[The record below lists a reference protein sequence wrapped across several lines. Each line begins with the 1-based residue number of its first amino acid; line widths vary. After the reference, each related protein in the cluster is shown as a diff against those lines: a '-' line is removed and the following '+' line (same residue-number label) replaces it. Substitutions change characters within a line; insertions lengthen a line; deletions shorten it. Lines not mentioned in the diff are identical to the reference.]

1 MPGGSAVLPR
11 VTGLQAISFRL
22 PGSWPGPAGPA
33 HAPGQTAGWIWHAGR
48 PGLHTIPPVPYPAV
62 GTALSPVTIFPATE
76 SRQGLFA
83 ALAATSHE
91 ARSRAPESHRSGRF
105 RGSSGPQRG
114 AICAPGY
121 RSTDQSGPAPRRLAT
136 GRQVRREAWFACGRL
151 FQSDSSHANCLPPA
165 ERMPAAVR
173 SLVCDRVCD
182 LLDPLDISDRLM
194 LQTIKQT
201 WFFNVR

>member
-1 MPGGSAVLPR
+1 CYVHR
-11 VTGLQAISFRL
+11 QRL
-22 PGSWPGPAGPA
+22 LTITPGPNPTF
-33 HAPGQTAGWIWHAGR
+33 AP
-48 PGLHTIPPVPYPAV
+48 
-62 GTALSPVTIFPATE
+62 ALSPVTIFPAKE

-83 ALAATSHE
+83 ALAATNHE
-91 ARSRAPESHRSGRF
+91 ARSRPPESHRSGRF

-136 GRQVRREAWFACGRL
+136 GRQVRREAWLACGLL

-173 SLVCDRVCD
+173 SVGL
-182 LLDPLDISDRLM
+182 
-194 LQTIKQT
+194 
-201 WFFNVR
+201 WFVIGSAAFSTPSIYRTY